1 MKTTTRRTGKITPVI
16 LLGMMMLSFASCG
29 QKIVHKTITVGTEPC
44 PESDFTFVLNDDG
57 NSVSITSYTG
67 HREDLVFPKTIQ
79 GLPVTKIKKVNG
91 FCEKTKDSYEIYSN
105 DFVTSVY
112 IPEGIKESEEK
123 AFLGFE
129 NLNKI
134 VMKGVTKIGKEA
146 FSGVGEYYHQNDD
159 GKIVCLFTYIWNND
173 KNRWDYTNYDLFSV
187 DSYPTIEFS
196 ENLVE
201 IDESAFSRSNFR
213 NIDIPSSLK
222 VIGNSVFAKSSLRE
236 VKLNEGLVAIDAK
249 AFLNCRHLEKIN
261 FPSSLKVISAY
272 AFSNTSLKEVKLN
285 EGLEFLGP
293 HTFDNCKE
301 LTSVSLPSSLKYV
314 AVSPLDD
321 EYIFKG
327 DKISDII
334 IPNNFNPKI
343 VSMDGYGNIHGSS
356 YKEGESEK
364 VEKLFAIPDS
374 TLQNSLQLQKTL
386 SKKIRYATNPE
397 GDKAYS
403 DYHLYVHGKKVKRE
417 YIDMF

>member
-1 MKTTTRRTGKITPVI
+1 MKTTTRRASKITPII

-79 GLPVTKIKKVNG
+79 GLPVTKIKKVDGVCGKN
-91 FCEKTKDSYEIYSN
+91 KNSSDVYSWKV
-105 DFVTSVY
+105 VTSVY
-112 IPEGIKESEEK
+112 IPEGIKEIEEK
-123 AFLGFE
+123 AFSSFYK
-129 NLNKI
+129 LNKI

-146 FSGVGEYYHQNDD
+146 FKAVGYNYYQNDD
-159 GKIVCLFTYIWNND
+159 GKIVCSSTYIWNNE
-173 KNRWDYTNYDLFSV
+173 KNRWDDANYDYFSV

-201 IDESAFSRSNFR
+201 IDESAFASSGFR
-213 NIDIPSSLK
+213 NIDIPASLK
-222 VIGNSVFAKSSLRE
+222 VIGNSVFAKSSLKE
-236 VKLNEGLVAIDAK
+236 VKLNEGLVAIDAN
-249 AFLNCRHLEKIN
+249 AFLECNLLEKIN

-272 AFSNTSLKEVKLN
+272 AFCNTNLKEVKLN
-285 EGLEFLGP
+285 EGLEFLGIYA
-293 HTFDNCKE
+293 FNNCEE
-301 LTSVSLPSSLKYV
+301 LTSVSLSSSLKYV
-314 AVSPLDD
+314 AIDPSDLV
-321 EYIFKG
+321 YIFKG

-343 VSMDGYGNIHGSS
+343 VNMDDYGNIDGTS
-356 YKEGESEK
+356 YDKESQK

>member
-79 GLPVTKIKKVNG
+79 GLPVTKIKKVVG
-91 FCEKTKDSYEIYSN
+91 VCGKDKDSSDDVYSWEV
-105 DFVTSVY
+105 VTSVY
-112 IPEGIKESEEK
+112 IPEGIKEIEEK
-123 AFLGFE
+123 AFSGFSK
-129 NLNKI
+129 LNKI

-146 FSGVGEYYHQNDD
+146 FTCVGDDYFQNDD
-159 GKIVCLFTYIWNND
+159 GKIICSDSDIWNNE
-173 KNRWDYTNYDLFSV
+173 KNRWDDANYDYFSV

-201 IDESAFSRSNFR
+201 IDESAFYRSRFR

-222 VIGNSVFAKSSLRE
+222 VIGNSVFAESSLKE
-236 VKLNEGLVAIDAK
+236 VKLNEGLVAIDAN
-249 AFLNCRHLEKIN
+249 AFLECNLLEKIN

-272 AFSNTSLKEVKLN
+272 AFCNTNLKEVKLN
-285 EGLEFLGP
+285 EGLEFLGIYA
-293 HTFDNCKE
+293 FNNCEE

-314 AVSPLDD
+314 AIDPSDLV
-321 EYIFKG
+321 YIFKG

-343 VSMDGYGNIHGSS
+343 VNMDDYGNIDGTS
-356 YKEGESEK
+356 YDKESQK

>member
-1 MKTTTRRTGKITPVI
+1 MKTTTRRASKITPVI

-79 GLPVTKIKKVNG
+79 GLPVTKIKKVEGVCGKN
-91 FCEKTKDSYEIYSN
+91 KNSSDVYSWEV
-105 DFVTSVY
+105 VTSVY
-112 IPEGIKESEEK
+112 IPEGIKEIEEK
-123 AFLGFE
+123 VFFGFPK
-129 NLNKI
+129 LNKI

-146 FSGVGEYYHQNDD
+146 FRAVGNDYYQNDD
-159 GKIVCLFTYIWNND
+159 GKIVCSSTYIWNNE
-173 KNRWDYTNYDLFSV
+173 KNRWDDANYDYFSV

-201 IDESAFSRSNFR
+201 IDDSAFARSGFR
-213 NIDIPSSLK
+213 NIDIPASLK
-222 VIGNSVFAKSSLRE
+222 VIGNSVFAESSLRE
-236 VKLNEGLVAIDAK
+236 VKLNEGLVAIDAN
-249 AFLNCRHLEKIN
+249 AFLDCRHLEKIN

-272 AFSNTSLKEVKLN
+272 AFCNTNLKEVKLN

-314 AVSPLDD
+314 AESPLI

-327 DKISDII
+327 DKISEII

-343 VSMDGYGNIHGSS
+343 VTYNSGDING
-356 YKEGESEK
+356 KEKPGSEK

-403 DYHLYVHGKKVKRE
+403 DYYLYVHGKKVKRE
-417 YIDMF
+417 YIDMFQ

>member
-1 MKTTTRRTGKITPVI
+1 MKTTTRRASKITPII

-79 GLPVTKIKKVNG
+79 GLPVTKIKKVDGVCGKN
-91 FCEKTKDSYEIYSN
+91 KNSSDVYSWEV
-105 DFVTSVY
+105 VTSVY
-112 IPEGIKESEEK
+112 IPEGIKEIEEK
-123 AFLGFE
+123 AFSSFYK
-129 NLNKI
+129 LNKI

-146 FSGVGEYYHQNDD
+146 FKAVGYNYYQNDD
-159 GKIVCLFTYIWNND
+159 GKIVCSSTYIWNNE
-173 KNRWDYTNYDLFSV
+173 KNRWDDANYDYFSV

-201 IDESAFSRSNFR
+201 IDESAFASSGFR
-213 NIDIPSSLK
+213 NIDIPASLK
-222 VIGNSVFAKSSLRE
+222 VIGNSVFAKSSLKE
-236 VKLNEGLVAIDAK
+236 VKLNEGLVAIDAN
-249 AFLNCRHLEKIN
+249 AFLECNLLEKIN

-272 AFSNTSLKEVKLN
+272 AFCNTNLKEVKLN
-285 EGLEFLGP
+285 EGLEFLGIYA
-293 HTFDNCKE
+293 FNNCEE
-301 LTSVSLPSSLKYV
+301 LTSVSLSSSLKYV
-314 AVSPLDD
+314 AIDPSDLV
-321 EYIFKG
+321 YIFKG

-343 VSMDGYGNIHGSS
+343 VNMDDYGNIDGTS
-356 YKEGESEK
+356 YDKESQK

>member
-79 GLPVTKIKKVNG
+79 GLPVTKIKGVKG
-91 FCEKTKDSYEIYSN
+91 ICGKDKDSSDVYSWN
-105 DFVTSVY
+105 VVTSVY
-112 IPEGIKESEEK
+112 IPEGIKEIEEK
-123 AFLGFE
+123 AFYGFGK
-129 NLNKI
+129 LNKI

-146 FSGVGEYYHQNDD
+146 FTSVGDDYFQNDD
-159 GKIVCLFTYIWNND
+159 GKIICNDSDIWNNE
-173 KNRWDYTNYDLFSV
+173 KNRWDDANYDYFSV

-196 ENLVE
+196 ENLVK
-201 IDESAFSRSNFR
+201 IDESAFYRSGFR

-222 VIGNSVFAKSSLRE
+222 VIGSSVFAGSSLRE
-236 VKLNEGLVAIDAK
+236 VKFNEGLVAIDAN
-249 AFLNCRHLEKIN
+249 AFLECRHLKKIN

-272 AFSNTSLKEVKLN
+272 AFCNTNLKEVKLN
-285 EGLEFLGP
+285 EGLEFLGIYA
-293 HTFDNCKE
+293 FNNCEE

-314 AVSPLDD
+314 AANTLELV
-321 EYIFKG
+321 IFKG

-343 VSMDGYGNIHGSS
+343 VYMDNYGNIDGTS
-356 YKEGESEK
+356 YDKESEK

-403 DYHLYVHGKKVKRE
+403 DYHLYVYGKKVKKE

>member
-1 MKTTTRRTGKITPVI
+1 MKTTTRRASKITPVI

-79 GLPVTKIKKVNG
+79 GLPVTKIKKVEGVCGKN
-91 FCEKTKDSYEIYSN
+91 KNSSDVYSRKV
-105 DFVTSVY
+105 VTSVY
-112 IPEGIKESEEK
+112 IPEGIKEIEEK
-123 AFLGFE
+123 VFFGFPK
-129 NLNKI
+129 LNKI

-146 FSGVGEYYHQNDD
+146 FTAVGNDYYQNDD
-159 GKIVCLFTYIWNND
+159 GKIVCSSTYIWNNE
-173 KNRWDYTNYDLFSV
+173 KNRWDDANYDYFSV

-201 IDESAFSRSNFR
+201 IDDSAFARSGFR
-213 NIDIPSSLK
+213 NIDIPASLK
-222 VIGNSVFAKSSLRE
+222 VIGNSVFAESSLRE
-236 VKLNEGLVAIDAK
+236 VKLNEGLVAIDAN
-249 AFLNCRHLEKIN
+249 AFLDCRHLEKIN

-272 AFSNTSLKEVKLN
+272 AFRNTNLKEVKLN

-314 AVSPLDD
+314 AESPSI

-327 DKISDII
+327 DKISEII

-343 VSMDGYGNIHGSS
+343 VTYNNSGDING
-356 YKEGESEK
+356 KEKPGSEK

-403 DYHLYVHGKKVKRE
+403 DYYLYVHGKKVKRE
-417 YIDMF
+417 YIDMFQ

>member
-91 FCEKTKDSYEIYSN
+91 FCGKNKNSIDICST

-112 IPEGIKESEEK
+112 IPEGIKEIEEK
-123 AFLGFE
+123 AFSGFDS
-129 NLNKI
+129 LNKI

-146 FSGVGEYYHQNDD
+146 FAFVGNDYFQNDD
-159 GKIVCLFTYIWNND
+159 GKIICSDSDIWNNE
-173 KNRWDYTNYDLFSV
+173 KNRWDDANYDYFSV

-201 IDESAFSRSNFR
+201 IDESAFCRSSFR

-222 VIGNSVFAKSSLRE
+222 VIGEKAFFDGHLRE
-236 VKLNEGLVAIDAK
+236 VKLNEGLVAIDIS
-249 AFLNCRHLEKIN
+249 AFSKNPLEKIN
-261 FPSSLKVISAY
+261 FPSSLKVISAN
-272 AFSNTSLKEVKLN
+272 AFMETNLKEVKLN

-293 HTFDNCKE
+293 HTFDNCEE

-314 AVSPLDD
+314 AKSPLI
-321 EYIFKG
+321 ECIFKG
-327 DKISDII
+327 DKISEII

-343 VSMDGYGNIHGSS
+343 VTYNSGDIS
-356 YKEGESEK
+356 GEEKPGSEK

-386 SKKIRYATNPE
+386 SKKIRYVTNPE

-403 DYHLYVHGKKVKRE
+403 DYYLYVHGKKVKKE
-417 YIDMF
+417 YMNMF

>member
-91 FCEKTKDSYEIYSN
+91 VCGKNKDSDDVYSWK
-105 DFVTSVY
+105 VITSVY
-112 IPEGIKESEEK
+112 IPEGIKEIEEK

-129 NLNKI
+129 YLNKI

-146 FSGVGEYYHQNDD
+146 FSNVGNGYYYDD
-159 GKIVCLFTYIWNND
+159 GKIKGISTYIWYND
-173 KNRWDYTNYDLFSV
+173 KNRWDYTNYDFFSV

-196 ENLVE
+196 ENLAE

-213 NIDIPSSLK
+213 NIDIPASLK

-249 AFLNCRHLEKIN
+249 AFLDCRHLEKIN
-261 FPSSLKVISAY
+261 FPSSLKVISAL
-272 AFSNTSLKEVKLN
+272 AFCNTNLKEVKLN
-285 EGLEFLGP
+285 EGLVFLGREA
-293 HTFDNCKE
+293 FNNCGE

-321 EYIFKG
+321 VYIFKG

-356 YKEGESEK
+356 YNEGESEK

>member
-44 PESDFTFVLNDDG
+44 SESDFTFVLNDDG

-67 HREDLVFPKTIQ
+67 RREDLVFPKTIQ
-79 GLPVTKIKKVNG
+79 GLPVTKIKKVRG
-91 FCEKTKDSYEIYSN
+91 FCEKTKDSHDIYSD

-112 IPEGIKESEEK
+112 IPEGIKEIEEE
-123 AFLGFE
+123 AFLGFDK
-129 NLNKI
+129 LNKI

-146 FSGVGEYYHQNDD
+146 FRAVGNYYHQNDD
-159 GKIVCLFTYIWNND
+159 GKIVCFSTYIWNNE
-173 KNRWDYTNYDLFSV
+173 KNIWNRANYDYFSV

-201 IDESAFSRSNFR
+201 IDESAFYNSGFR
-213 NIDIPSSLK
+213 NIDIPASLK
-222 VIGNSVFAKSSLRE
+222 VIGNSVFAKSFLR
-236 VKLNEGLVAIDAK
+236 
-249 AFLNCRHLEKIN
+249 
-261 FPSSLKVISAY
+261 
-272 AFSNTSLKEVKLN
+272 EVKLN
-285 EGLEFLGP
+285 EGLEFLGKYA
-293 HTFDNCKE
+293 FNNCEE

-314 AVSPLDD
+314 AIDPFSLV
-321 EYIFKG
+321 YIFKG

-343 VSMDGYGNIHGSS
+343 IKMDDYGNINGSS
-356 YKEGESEK
+356 YKEGECEK

-386 SKKIRYATNPE
+386 SKKIRYATDPE

-403 DYHLYVHGKKVKRE
+403 DYYLYVHGKKVKRE
-417 YIDMF
+417 YIDMFQ

>member
-44 PESDFTFVLNDDG
+44 SESDFTFVLNDDG

-67 HREDLVFPKTIQ
+67 RREDLVFPKTIQ
-79 GLPVTKIKKVNG
+79 GLPVTKIKKVRG
-91 FCEKTKDSYEIYSN
+91 FCEKTKDSHDIYSD

-112 IPEGIKESEEK
+112 IPEGIKEIEEE
-123 AFLGFE
+123 AFLGFDK
-129 NLNKI
+129 LNKI

-146 FSGVGEYYHQNDD
+146 FRAVGDYDDQD
-159 GKIVCLFTYIWNND
+159 GKIVEIGLSWIWNNE
-173 KNRWDYTNYDLFSV
+173 KNRWDYGYFSV

-201 IDESAFSRSNFR
+201 IDESAFAYSEFR
-213 NIDIPSSLK
+213 NIDIPASLK

-236 VKLNEGLVAIDAK
+236 VKLNEGLVAIDAN
-249 AFLNCRHLEKIN
+249 AFLDCRHLEKIN
-261 FPSSLKVISAY
+261 FPSSLKVISTL
-272 AFSNTSLKEVKLN
+272 AFCNTNLKEVKLN
-285 EGLEFLGP
+285 EGLVFLGKYA
-293 HTFDNCKE
+293 FNNCEE

-314 AVSPLDD
+314 AINPFDLV
-321 EYIFKG
+321 YIFKG

-343 VSMDGYGNIHGSS
+343 VSMDGYGNINGSS

-386 SKKIRYATNPE
+386 SKKIRYATDPE

-403 DYHLYVHGKKVKRE
+403 DYYLYVHGKKVKRE
-417 YIDMF
+417 CIDMFQ

>member
-79 GLPVTKIKKVNG
+79 GLPVTKIKSADG
-91 FCEKTKDSYEIYSN
+91 FCGKNQNSIDICSHDI
-105 DFVTSVY
+105 VTSVY
-112 IPEGIKESEEK
+112 IPEGIKEIEEK
-123 AFLGFE
+123 AFSGFDI
-129 NLNKI
+129 LNKI
-134 VMKGVTKIGKEA
+134 VMKGVTKIGEKA
-146 FSGVGEYYHQNDD
+146 FWAVGNYYDQNDD
-159 GKIVCLFTYIWNND
+159 GKIVCIPTYIWNNK
-173 KNRWDYTNYDLFSV
+173 KNIWNFANYDYFSV

-201 IDESAFSRSNFR
+201 IDESAFYQSGFR
-213 NIDIPSSLK
+213 NIDIPASLK

-236 VKLNEGLVAIDAK
+236 VKLNEGLVAIDAN
-249 AFLNCRHLEKIN
+249 AFSKSHLEKIN
-261 FPSSLKVISAY
+261 FPSSLKVISAS
-272 AFSNTSLKEVKLN
+272 AFSNTNLKEVKLN
-285 EGLEFLGP
+285 EGLVFLGKYA
-293 HTFDNCKE
+293 FNNCEE

-314 AVSPLDD
+314 AINPFDLV
-321 EYIFKG
+321 YIFKG

-343 VSMDGYGNIHGSS
+343 VSMDGYGNINGSS

-364 VEKLFAIPDS
+364 VEKLFAIPNS
-374 TLQNSLQLQKTL
+374 TLQNSLHLQKTL

-403 DYHLYVHGKKVKRE
+403 DYYLYVHGKKVKRE
-417 YIDMF
+417 YIDMFQ

>member
-1 MKTTTRRTGKITPVI
+1 MKTTTRRTGKIKPVI

-67 HREDLVFPKTIQ
+67 RREDLVFPKTIQ

-91 FCEKTKDSYEIYSN
+91 FCEKTKDSDDIYSYM
-105 DFVTSVY
+105 FVTSVY
-112 IPEGIKESEEK
+112 IPEGIKEIEEK
-123 AFLGFE
+123 AFLGFKK
-129 NLNKI
+129 LNKI

-146 FSGVGEYYHQNDD
+146 FCAVGDYYNQNDD
-159 GKIVCLFTYIWNND
+159 GKIVCLSTYIWNNE
-173 KNRWDYTNYDLFSV
+173 KNRWDDANYDYFSV

-201 IDESAFSRSNFR
+201 IDESAFAYSGFR
-213 NIDIPSSLK
+213 NIDIPASLK
-222 VIGNSVFAKSSLRE
+222 VIGNSVFGGSSLRE

-249 AFLNCRHLEKIN
+249 AFSKTPLEKIN

-272 AFSNTSLKEVKLN
+272 AFRNTNLKEVKLN

-293 HTFDNCKE
+293 RTFDNCKE

-314 AVSPLDD
+314 AIPPLDL

-343 VSMDGYGNIHGSS
+343 VTDNNGDIS
-356 YKEGESEK
+356 GEEKPGSEK
-364 VEKLFAIPDS
+364 VEKLFAIPNS

-386 SKKIRYATNPE
+386 SKKIRYATDPE

-403 DYHLYVHGKKVKRE
+403 DYYLYVHGKKVKRE
-417 YIDMF
+417 YIDMFQ

>member
-79 GLPVTKIKKVNG
+79 GLPVTKIKGVKG
-91 FCEKTKDSYEIYSN
+91 ICGKDKDSSDVYSWN
-105 DFVTSVY
+105 VVTSVY
-112 IPEGIKESEEK
+112 IPEGIKEIEEK
-123 AFLGFE
+123 AFCSFDK
-129 NLNKI
+129 LNKI

-146 FSGVGEYYHQNDD
+146 FAFVGNDYYQNDD
-159 GKIVCLFTYIWNND
+159 GKIVCLSTYIWNNE
-173 KNRWDYTNYDLFSV
+173 KNRWDDANYDYFSV

-196 ENLVE
+196 ENLVK
-201 IDESAFSRSNFR
+201 IDESAFRRSGFR

-222 VIGNSVFAKSSLRE
+222 VIGEKAFFDGHLRE
-236 VKLNEGLVAIDAK
+236 VKLNEGLVAIDIS
-249 AFLNCRHLEKIN
+249 AFSKNPLEKIN
-261 FPSSLKVISAY
+261 FPSSLKVISAN
-272 AFSNTSLKEVKLN
+272 AFMETNLKEVKLN

-293 HTFDNCKE
+293 LTFDNCKE

-314 AVSPLDD
+314 ARSPLT
-321 EYIFKG
+321 EYYIFKG

-343 VSMDGYGNIHGSS
+343 VTDNNGDIHGEE
-356 YKEGESEK
+356 KPGSEK

-403 DYHLYVHGKKVKRE
+403 DYYLYVHGKKVKRE
-417 YIDMF
+417 YMNMFW

>member
-44 PESDFTFVLNDDG
+44 SESDFTFVLNDDG

-91 FCEKTKDSYEIYSN
+91 LCGKSKNSNNIYSN

-112 IPEGIKESEEK
+112 IPEGIKEIEEK
-123 AFLGFE
+123 AFLGFD

-146 FSGVGEYYHQNDD
+146 FKGVGYYDDKD
-159 GKIVCLFTYIWNND
+159 GKIVKIGLSYIWNNK
-173 KNRWDYTNYDLFSV
+173 KNRWDYGYLSV

-201 IDESAFSRSNFR
+201 IDESAFYQSGFR
-213 NIDIPSSLK
+213 NIDIPASLK

-236 VKLNEGLVAIDAK
+236 VKLNEGLVAIDYN
-249 AFLNCRHLEKIN
+249 AFSKSPLEKIN

-272 AFSNTSLKEVKLN
+272 AFSNTNLKEVKLN

-293 HTFDNCKE
+293 RTFDNCKE

-314 AVSPLDD
+314 AIPPLDL

-343 VSMDGYGNIHGSS
+343 VTYNSGDIS
-356 YKEGESEK
+356 GEEKPGSEK

-403 DYHLYVHGKKVKRE
+403 DYYLYVHGKKVKRE
-417 YIDMF
+417 YIDMFQ